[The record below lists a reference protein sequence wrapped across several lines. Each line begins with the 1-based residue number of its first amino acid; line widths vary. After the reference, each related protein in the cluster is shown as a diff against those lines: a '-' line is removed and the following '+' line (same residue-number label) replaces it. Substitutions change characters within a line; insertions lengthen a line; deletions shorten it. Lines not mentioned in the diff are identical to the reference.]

1 MNNHVK
7 TGANPMTKRIAIHDF
22 VDLII
27 GKKLTAR
34 KIMSL
39 ITKHHPGCEP
49 TFDSLRRRLIRMQK
63 SPYASLQVS
72 MEGREKLFKLVS
84 VDARF
89 FKYSESAS
97 AAIKTRGKRPGAARP
112 PHSPAELKYC
122 HMHKM
127 FDQALTCVRERVSA

>member
-1 MNNHVK
+1 
-7 TGANPMTKRIAIHDF
+7 MTKKISISDF

-27 GKKLTAR
+27 GKNLTVH

-39 ITKHHPGCEP
+39 IKIHYPDCVP
-49 TFDSLRRRLIRMQK
+49 TFDSLRRRLNRMHK
-63 SPYASLQVS
+63 SKYATVVISHDR
-72 MEGREKLFKLVS
+72 GEKKFKLVK

-97 AAIKTRGKRPGAARP
+97 TAIKTRGKRPGAARP

-127 FDQALTCVRERVSA
+127 FDQALTSVRERVSA

>member
-1 MNNHVK
+1 
-7 TGANPMTKRIAIHDF
+7 MTKRIAIHDF

-27 GKKLTAR
+27 GKNLTVR
-34 KIMSL
+34 KIMNL

-63 SPYASLQVS
+63 SKYATLQVS
-72 MEGREKLFKLVS
+72 IEGREKKFKLVS

-112 PHSPAELKYC
+112 PHSQAELKYC

-127 FDQALTCVRERVSA
+127 FDQALTSVRERTSA